1 MKKRISDTDILVG
14 ENHLEL
20 TKSWSAAFKWNS
32 FVETF
37 CCPRLAAN
45 FFKEVS
51 LEKFWLVGTK
61 DSVVLRMLSPLCP
74 ASSFLPLIS
83 APTGFHDWGL
93 LTRWA
98 QLLITSNYYLPS
110 TPKDQSTM
118 RAELTE

>member
-14 ENHLEL
+14 EKHPEL

-61 DSVVLRMLSPLCP
+61 DSVVLRMLSPFALPVLSCL
-74 ASSFLPLIS
+74 SFPHRLAFMTGACLPGRL
-83 APTGFHDWGL
+83 
-93 LTRWA
+93 
-98 QLLITSNYYLPS
+98 NY
-110 TPKDQSTM
+110 
-118 RAELTE
+118 